1 MIRRDMM
8 KWDSMGRDIVK
19 QVQPAFRR
27 IMSRSTMSR
36 IIMSRII
43 MSRLP

>member
-1 MIRRDMM
+1 MIRRDVM
-8 KWDSMGRDIVK
+8 KRDAMGWDVVK
-19 QVQPAFRR
+19 QVEPAFRR
-27 IMSRSTMSR
+27 IMSRSTMPR